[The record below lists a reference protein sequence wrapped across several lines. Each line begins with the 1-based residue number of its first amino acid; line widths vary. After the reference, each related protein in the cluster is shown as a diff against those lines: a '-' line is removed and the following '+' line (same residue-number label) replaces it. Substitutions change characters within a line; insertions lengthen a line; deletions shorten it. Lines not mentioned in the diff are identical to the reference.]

1 MAASHDVVVVGAG
14 LAGIQCARELT
25 AAGLDVTVV
34 EARDR
39 VGGRVWSQTFADG
52 QWCERGAEFID
63 AEHSFTR
70 ELVAEMGLSLLQRPP
85 SAMLP
90 AGGLLDVGGRPA
102 PFKAHPGLSADL
114 AAYEALLDSLAERAV
129 AAAALG
135 SAAAAVG
142 SAAVGS
148 AAVDA
153 ESLGEALAGLS
164 MTVAGRVVVGRH
176 VRTEWMLPPD
186 ELSCLFVGA
195 QRASRG
201 RGAGQE
207 VFRIAGGNDQLPRRL
222 AEGLGPR
229 VRLSTPVR
237 ALRPAAGEVEL
248 ADGAVLRA
256 AAVVATVPL
265 PVLGRIWPDAPS
277 ELTAVGYGIG
287 GKLSVHVGRRLWRDY
302 GRDGYVVSDRAF
314 GELWETSDVQPGDAG
329 VLTALASSHD
339 GAALVSLPD
348 AADRVVADMNRIFP
362 GLRGLVLERV
372 LTDWTNDPWSL
383 GCYAAFGP
391 GQIEPARA
399 AMRRRH
405 GRMWIAGEH
414 ADHGTGFMEGA
425 LRSGSAVAAAIL
437 ADLPDLPS

>member
-1 MAASHDVVVVGAG
+1 
-14 LAGIQCARELT
+14 
-25 AAGLDVTVV
+25 
-34 EARDR
+34 
-39 VGGRVWSQTFADG
+39 
-52 QWCERGAEFID
+52 
-63 AEHSFTR
+63 
-70 ELVAEMGLSLLQRPP
+70 
-85 SAMLP
+85 
-90 AGGLLDVGGRPA
+90 
-102 PFKAHPGLSADL
+102 
-114 AAYEALLDSLAERAV
+114 
-129 AAAALG
+129 
-135 SAAAAVG
+135 
-142 SAAVGS
+142 
-148 AAVDA
+148 
-153 ESLGEALAGLS
+153 
-164 MTVAGRVVVGRH
+164 
-176 VRTEWMLPPD
+176 
-186 ELSCLFVGA
+186 
-195 QRASRG
+195 
-201 RGAGQE
+201 
-207 VFRIAGGNDQLPRRL
+207 
-222 AEGLGPR
+222 
-229 VRLSTPVR
+229 
-237 ALRPAAGEVEL
+237 
-248 ADGAVLRA
+248 
-256 AAVVATVPL
+256 
-265 PVLGRIWPDAPS
+265 PS

-414 ADHGTGFMEGA
+414 ADDGTGFMEGA